1 MTDTACN
8 VPTSCE
14 NKMKDDA
21 MLGTTSKFPFW
32 ILHHFFFFFFFFFP
46 QLMMMHITH
55 FTVLSALNWQ
65 QKYAL
70 QKNLLMQE
78 LMLMVLNCSKITRE
92 NYKILFVV
100 KNDII
105 ILSLQIR
112 SYIVELKRVL
122 KVDLLIHIQNQI
134 NEDTIFFMLT

>member
-1 MTDTACN
+1 
-8 VPTSCE
+8 
-14 NKMKDDA
+14 
-21 MLGTTSKFPFW
+21 
-32 ILHHFFFFFFFFFP
+32 
-46 QLMMMHITH
+46 MHITH

-105 ILSLQIR
+105 IFSLQIR